1 MKMAMKLLSKVS
13 NKHLISLV
21 LGTNKK
27 SMKATKYIIA
37 SGIVF
42 FLYAKGYSQE
52 APTEKVQVVNESQK
66 DNPNAPEVT
75 FENEIHDYGTIKQGA
90 NGTCEFKFKNTGKD
104 PLVISNA
111 RGSCGCTVPTW
122 PKEPIM
128 KGETGVIKVNYD
140 TKRVGAFTKT
150 VTLNSNA
157 KTDTK
162 VLTIKGVVEASEE
175 NNEQAMPLKKSSGLP
190 FENTK

>member
-1 MKMAMKLLSKVS
+1 MKAKILITSSLLFLFTFS
-13 NKHLISLV
+13 ISL
-21 LGTNKK
+21 
-27 SMKATKYIIA
+27 KA
-37 SGIVF
+37 
-42 FLYAKGYSQE
+42 QE
-52 APTEKVQVVNESQK
+52 SNTPKTEEVKPV
-66 DNPNAPEVT
+66 NPNAPEIT
-75 FENEIHDYGTIKQGA
+75 FENELHDYGTIKQGA
-90 NGTCEFKFKNTGKD
+90 DGNCEFKFKNTGKE

-122 PKEPIM
+122 PKEPIL
-128 KGETGVIKVNYD
+128 KGQTGSIKVHYD

-175 NNEQAMPLKKSSGLP
+175 NNEQAMPIKKSTGLP
-190 FENTK
+190 LENSK